1 MKRLLLLALGLAS
14 ASVPAITTYSEG
26 LTRSSQ
32 AQHWQQL
39 RPPQLSD
46 FGYENPFPPELARV
60 GTDFNNDLSFT
71 PAAEPRVLHFDA
83 DGRLQSEP
91 QKDGYFRKI
100 LGTTAEGQT
109 VAQDFYQDGEKPQT
123 APFIL
128 NPGHEEDFEETC
140 INGRN
145 IWFNRD
151 GSVSQIALV
160 PEGKRQG
167 WGLMVK
173 DGRYF
178 VAARDGDLLRL
189 NDQGQPV
196 LLLTAERVIL
206 FYNDGG
212 AMSRKDWGSKQV
224 YNWNAAG
231 RSVDRDELDEEILD
245 LRLNQL
251 SETLAF
257 IEEKTGLEAAAQAVA
272 EAKPSTDSKAKV
284 PMAELLTLKLLQV
297 DLKLPA
303 AVRQPAS
310 AHFDNDLKF
319 TPAAKETTYYFDA
332 NSEPDGGPREG
343 GYFRKILGTTAEGQT
358 VVQDFYQD
366 SGTPQTAPFLL
377 RPGYEHNFA
386 AEGNDGR
393 IIWYEKDGSISSLS
407 HYRNG
412 KAQGWEFNFHE
423 GRLYSL
429 FRANP
434 ADQTFALLVL
444 DEEEKPQVL
453 LLGSSEEEFGP
464 RIAAFYDL
472 DGRPRRPQ
480 DADTATRELGQQRA
494 KTALEWFRKQFL
506 E

>member
-83 DGRLQSEP
+83 DGRLRSEP
-91 QKDGYFRKI
+91 QKD
-100 LGTTAEGQT
+100 
-109 VAQDFYQDGEKPQT
+109 
-123 APFIL
+123 
-128 NPGHEEDFEETC
+128 
-140 INGRN
+140 
-145 IWFNRD
+145 
-151 GSVSQIALV
+151 
-160 PEGKRQG
+160 
-167 WGLMVK
+167 
-173 DGRYF
+173 
-178 VAARDGDLLRL
+178 
-189 NDQGQPV
+189 
-196 LLLTAERVIL
+196 
-206 FYNDGG
+206 
-212 AMSRKDWGSKQV
+212 
-224 YNWNAAG
+224 
-231 RSVDRDELDEEILD
+231 
-245 LRLNQL
+245 
-251 SETLAF
+251 
-257 IEEKTGLEAAAQAVA
+257 
-272 EAKPSTDSKAKV
+272 
-284 PMAELLTLKLLQV
+284 
-297 DLKLPA
+297 
-303 AVRQPAS
+303 
-310 AHFDNDLKF
+310 
-319 TPAAKETTYYFDA
+319 
-332 NSEPDGGPREG
+332 